1 MVLSGIVDHDCSSII
16 VASCMVMFNERK
28 KWTVFFFRRL
38 DATNLA
44 KITTNGKAVDK
55 GKGMGIEVPCK
66 ITFTDTKPILNKQKS
81 FINCEI
87 Q

>member
-1 MVLSGIVDHDCSSII
+1 MVSSGIVDQDCSSII
-16 VASCMVMFNERK
+16 IAFSMVMFNERK
-28 KWTVFFFRRL
+28 KLTVFSFLKL

-44 KITTNGKAVDK
+44 KVTTNGKAVDK
-55 GKGMGIEVPCK
+55 GKEMGIEVPCK
-66 ITFTDTKPILNKQKS
+66 ITFSGTKPILNKQKS